1 MFSEYASRFL
11 AQSQSRI
18 SNFVQPADNAE
29 VSHERY
35 RRISQPFRNLSRGYP
50 LRTGNPYQ
58 SSSHLSNFNFAS
70 RYSGVP
76 DAPLFHSALDE
87 FREDDEAER
96 ERETADFFALQKSRR
111 VFTSARL
118 EDSSETD
125 LDVSN
130 ESLNTSRNSNERG
143 FQDRGRGLGIRSSW
157 TGFEPSTRGRGRTPR
172 KIPEEDERR
181 YQELSES
188 QFPTTETGRD
198 KMEDIGL
205 GSTTENDD
213 PPKDIRIEIS
223 PSGSPPPFQNFR
235 STSKYSNLEL
245 PSRDYQRFS
254 TSGVSQPSNEACLSP
269 ISSPVLLGDIPMHD
283 VFWGYLFLL
292 CLGGMFATFFLVF
305 LHTETPKITLGDT
318 VYTTI
323 HSSFYLLAV
332 DTVVS
337 IFVSLLWLALLKSF
351 VKPLVYL
358 ILITVPLVL
367 FSFSLYPFI
376 ASFKNTSSR
385 SYISDQ
391 ALRWLSLIP
400 GILAFAW
407 AYTIY
412 RERYSL
418 KKAVGILEF
427 ASRILTA
434 NPGLL
439 AMGFS
444 VLATVICWTWVWLGM
459 FTRVFLGGR
468 LSTSL
473 ARFVIETSSWWLGV
487 YFILMYL
494 WTLSVISGIQRSTTA
509 ATVSEWYFHRNV
521 KPSPNSAE
529 VVIAAFTNAIT
540 TQFGTISLASL
551 ISLVIRLPLLV
562 LPRRII
568 GILSILIYSW
578 VPTPINT
585 LTNPLTLTYAAVHSQ
600 PLHISAQNLSQV
612 SFLTC
617 QTPANSFPPRSFYAR
632 NHLQSTLLPYRL
644 AKLLLHATRFIMA
657 IGLGF
662 SGWVVTAKKLKI
674 ALPEGNG
681 TRGSAYAYVVGL
693 IAGFIGWGVLSAV
706 ERILGGVVDA
716 SVICWGSEKGTSG
729 AGTYCAEAEF
739 LFGETRSRA

>member
-50 LRTGNPYQ
+50 PRTGNPYHT
-58 SSSHLSNFNFAS
+58 SSHLSNFNFAS

-125 LDVSN
+125 LEVSN
-130 ESLNTSRNSNERG
+130 ESLDNSRNSDEG
-143 FQDRGRGLGIRSSW
+143 TLQDRSRGLGIKSSW
-157 TGFEPSTRGRGRTPR
+157 KGFEPSTRGRGRIPR
-172 KIPEEDERR
+172 EIPKEDEHPN
-181 YQELSES
+181 QEMSES
-188 QFPTTETGRD
+188 QFSLTGTGRD

-205 GSTTENDD
+205 GSINENDD
-213 PPKDIRIEIS
+213 PPKDIRIEMS
-223 PSGSPPPFQNFR
+223 SNGSPPPFQNFR
-235 STSKYSNLEL
+235 STPKYNNSEV
-245 PSRDYQRFS
+245 PSTDFQRIS
-254 TSGVSQPSNEACLSP
+254 TSSISRHSNNPFLLP
-269 ISSPVLLGDIPMHD
+269 VSSPALSGEIPMHD
-283 VFWGYLFLL
+283 IFWGYLFLL

-318 VYTTI
+318 IYTTI

-358 ILITVPLVL
+358 MLITVPLVL

-400 GILAFAW
+400 GILAFGW

-427 ASRILTA
+427 ASRILSA

-439 AMGFS
+439 VMGFS
-444 VLATVICWTWVWLGM
+444 VLATVVCWTWIWLGM

-487 YFILMYL
+487 YFILMYI

-509 ATVSEWYFHRNV
+509 ATVSEWYFHRNI
-521 KPSPNSAE
+521 KPSSNSAE
-529 VVIAAFTNAIT
+529 VVTAAFTNAIT
-540 TQFGTISLASL
+540 TQFGTISLASI
-551 ISLVIRLPLLV
+551 ISLIIRLPLLL

-568 GILSILIYSW
+568 GLLSILIYSW

-585 LTNPLTLTYAAVHSQ
+585 LTNPLTLTYAAIHSQ
-600 PLHISAQNLSQV
+600 PLHISAQNLSQM
-612 SFLTC
+612 SFLTF
-617 QTPANSFPPRSFYAR
+617 QTPANTFPPPRSFYAR
-632 NHLQSTLLPYRL
+632 NHLQSPLLPYRL
-644 AKLLLHATRFIMA
+644 AKLLLHATRLVMA

-681 TRGSAYAYVVGL
+681 IRGSAYAYVVGL

-706 ERILGGVVDA
+706 ERILSGVVDA
-716 SVICWGSEKGTSG
+716 SVICWESEKGTSG
-729 AGTYCAEAEF
+729 AGTYCAEAGF
-739 LFGETRSRA
+739 LYGEA